1 MSPDAHG
8 KISPQRLVVFGAGY
22 VGGQLAREAGARGLA
37 VVALTRN
44 PTKAAALRGAGIEV
58 VEGDLA
64 ETDWH
69 AKIPGKVDLVL
80 NSVSSGGGG
89 IEGYRR
95 SYVAGMKSIMSWVRQ
110 SRPGTLVYTGSTSVY
125 PQGGGIRVDET
136 AATAPVDERAAL
148 LLEAEQ
154 AALKGAAPDLR
165 VFVLRLAGIY
175 GPSRH
180 HLLDQIRAGEA
191 LAGAGERRL
200 NLVHRDD
207 ICAAIWR
214 CFTAPASVPG
224 GIFNVVDD
232 APARRMDVAA
242 WVSRRLGRAE
252 PVFDENLP
260 GRRRAEM
267 PDRII
272 ENRKLR
278 ETLGWR
284 PRYPS
289 YREGYETLL
298 SR

>member
-8 KISPQRLVVFGAGY
+8 KNSPQRLVVFGAGY
-22 VGGQLAREAGARGLA
+22 VGGHLAREAAKRGLE

-44 PTKAAALRGAGIEV
+44 PTKAAALRTDGIEV

-64 ETDWH
+64 ETEWH
-69 AKIPGKVDLVL
+69 AKMPGKVDLVL

-95 SYVAGMKSIMSWVRQ
+95 SYVAGMKSVMIWVRQ
-110 SRPGTLVYTGSTSVY
+110 SQPGTLVYTGSTSVY
-125 PQGGGIRVDET
+125 PQDGGIRVDET
-136 AATAPVDERAAL
+136 AATAPLDERPAL
-148 LLEAEQ
+148 LREAEEI
-154 AALKGAAPDLR
+154 ALAGAPSVR
-165 VFVLRLAGIY
+165 IFVLRLAGIY

-180 HLLDQIRAGEA
+180 HLLDQIRTGGP

-200 NLVHRDD
+200 NLIHRDD
-207 ICAAIWR
+207 ICAAIW
-214 CFTAPASVPG
+214 CSLTAPPAVAG

-232 APARRMDVAA
+232 APARRKDIAA
-242 WVSRRLGRAE
+242 WLARRLGRPE
-252 PVFDENLP
+252 PVFDVNLP

-284 PRYPS
+284 PQYPS

>member
-1 MSPDAHG
+1 MSLNAHC
-8 KISPQRLVVFGAGY
+8 KSSPQRLVVFGAGY
-22 VGGQLAREAGARGLA
+22 VGGHLAREAAQRGLE

-44 PTKAAALRGAGIEV
+44 PTKAAALRADGIEV
-58 VEGDLA
+58 VEGDLS

-69 AKIPGKVDLVL
+69 AKMPGKVDLVL

-95 SYVAGMKSIMSWVRQ
+95 SYVGGMKSIMSWVRQ
-110 SRPGTLVYTGSTSVY
+110 SQPGTLVYTGSTSVY
-125 PQGGGIRVDET
+125 PQDGGIRVDET
-136 AATAPVDERAAL
+136 AATAPLDERPAL
-148 LLEAEQ
+148 LREAEEI
-154 AALKGAAPDLR
+154 ALAGASELR

-180 HLLDQIRAGEA
+180 HLLDQIRAGEP
-191 LAGAGERRL
+191 LAGSGERRL

-207 ICAAIWR
+207 ICVAIWL
-214 CFTAPASVPG
+214 CLTAPPAVGG

-232 APARRMDVAA
+232 TPARRLEVAA
-242 WVSRRLGRAE
+242 WLARRLGGAE
-252 PVFDENLP
+252 PVFDVNLP
-260 GRRRAEM
+260 GRRRAEL

-284 PRYPS
+284 PQYPS
-289 YREGYETLL
+289 YREGYETLV